1 MDVGM
6 VRRFL
11 IVDDSE
17 VVRQG
22 VRSVLLAH
30 PNWEVCGECPDGL
43 SAVELFRKLLPTLV
57 ILDFKLPDIDGLE
70 VARRMSRISP
80 SVPIVMFTQHAST
93 VLEKLAKDVGIRA
106 VVSKTEAF
114 TMVGVIQSLLAP
126 DNREKSAGVPDRTD
140 QNQPEE
146 L

>member
-1 MDVGM
+1 MGS
-6 VRRFL
+6 RFL

-22 VRSVLLAH
+22 LRKVLQAN
-30 PNWEVCGECPDGL
+30 PQWEVCGEASDGQT
-43 SAVELFRKLLPTLV
+43 AVELFRKLPPTLV

-70 VARRMSRISP
+70 VARRMSMISS
-80 SVPIVMFTQHAST
+80 SVPIVMFTQHASP

-106 VVSKTEAF
+106 VVSKTDAF
-114 TMVGVIQSLLAP
+114 TMVGVIRSLLAP
-126 DNREKSAGVPDRTD
+126 ENPKTSAAVSGTTD
-140 QNQPEE
+140 QSQPEE